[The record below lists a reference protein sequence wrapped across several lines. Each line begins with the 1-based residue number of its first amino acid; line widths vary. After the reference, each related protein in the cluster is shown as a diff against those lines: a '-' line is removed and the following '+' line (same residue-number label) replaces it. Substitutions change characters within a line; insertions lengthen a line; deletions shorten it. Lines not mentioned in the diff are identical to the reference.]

1 MGNIIDWD
9 EIPKANYDNSK
20 KGENGQSKGGITYL
34 KFEDNKRYRVRL
46 ISKPMNYHQYFKPII
61 CRSPG
66 CDENGTVIDPLMQMG
81 FKPDSRYSIWIFD
94 REDKNALKLM
104 DFGIGLYRDIVEWK
118 VGYNEDP
125 GGMNGPDFQIKT
137 EGIKRSRK
145 YKVLALEKKPFT
157 EEELQIIKTSDLR
170 KKLEEIRK
178 PHTPE
183 EIRKMYEKAK
193 AEGKLRTDSDDQ
205 EPAGQAQSQQRPSSP
220 APTPTPV
227 AAATTA
233 PAATP
238 TPAPAPAAKPVTP
251 SDDPLNW

>member
-1 MGNIIDWD
+1 MGNIIDWED
-9 EIPKANYDNSK
+9 VPKPSYDNSK
-20 KGENGQSKGGITYL
+20 KDGPGKSGITYL

-94 REDKNALKLM
+94 REDNNTLKLM

-137 EGIKRSRK
+137 EGIGRNRK

-157 EEELQIIKTSDLR
+157 EEELQIIKTGDLR
-170 KKLEEIRK
+170 KKIEEIRK
-178 PHTPE
+178 PHSPE

-193 AEGKLRTDSDDQ
+193 LEGKLRTDDK
-205 EPAGQAQSQQRPSSP
+205 PASGQTQAQQHPSTP
-220 APTPTPV
+220 APTPIPVVAAAAPTPTP
-227 AAATTA
+227 A
-233 PAATP
+233 
-238 TPAPAPAAKPVTP
+238 PAPAPAAKPVAP